1 LFTGA
6 SNTIYRDG
14 SAGTTVASS
23 GNFGYSNYGIG
34 RAPGAATDRHIG
46 YVYEVLLYNQA
57 LSSNDRQSVEGYLAW
72 KWGLNSALLSNHIY
86 RRAPNVTR
94 PFSPLDL
101 GSNLALWLD
110 ATDATTLTLSSS
122 KVTTWFDKSGR
133 GANSTLVNGPTFNSA
148 NEGSIVFDGIDDYA
162 EISYSTYWN
171 TNVFGTATN
180 FTLECWYKPDLFK
193 NWDTLIEKSESSG
206 WYSRSEGAAI
216 WTDSTSIQ
224 GVFSSGV
231 DGNPAGSATVLSY
244 ATTALKW
251 YHIAFTGDGTTLRL
265 YVDGIQRAT
274 NLVTSRTVEVYNGS
288 VGPRFGRRAF
298 IDWLMASVK
307 LYTPGIKA
315 VIIETFGAGNASTE
329 EWFLS
334 ALKKINSFSKAG
346 FSCTFSIGNSKFL
359 GITILLTAFKKRSK
373 ETGFIK

>member
-1 LFTGA
+1 MFTG
-6 SNTIYRDG
+6 
-14 SAGTTVASS
+14 
-23 GNFGYSNYGIG
+23 
-34 RAPGAATDRHIG
+34 PHIVTEG
-46 YVYEVLLYNQA
+46 LVL
-57 LSSNDRQSVEGYLAW
+57 S
-72 KWGLNSALLSNHIY
+72 
-86 RRAPNVTR
+86 
-94 PFSPLDL
+94 
-101 GSNLALWLD
+101 LD
-110 ATDATTLTLSSS
+110 AANTKSYPGSG
-122 KVTTWFDKSGR
+122 TTWFDKSGR

-162 EISYSTYWN
+162 EIPYSTYWN

-298 IDWLMASVK
+298 MDGQMASVK
-307 LYTPGIKA
+307 LYTR
-315 VIIETFGAGNASTE
+315 
-329 EWFLS
+329 
-334 ALKKINSFSKAG
+334 
-346 FSCTFSIGNSKFL
+346 
-359 GITILLTAFKKRSK
+359 GITADEVLQNYNATKTRFGL
-373 ETGFIK
+373 